1 MDSVAYPNSCYH
13 ASDLLLEQTNFVI
26 NLVTSEVVHTDGSDV
41 VVIPISVHVI
51 SECFLGSFEVK
62 T

>member
-1 MDSVAYPNSCYH
+1 MACPNSYYH
-13 ASDLLLEQTNFVI
+13 ARDRLLEQTNFVI
-26 NLVTSEVVHTDGSDV
+26 NRPTSEAAHADGADA